1 MKKIAYSIFSFILLI
16 FIGGCAG
23 YEPIFGSTNL
33 QFEIAD
39 YSIKGN
45 KILGNKMYSK
55 LYGLS
60 KSNKDDQ
67 NLRNIDLII
76 KASKDKNA
84 TVKDIGGKILEY
96 KITLNTDV
104 KVTDSITRDKILD
117 QIFTSSLTYK
127 VQNKYSDTVN
137 LENKSIENLLNTT
150 YQELLIRLA
159 QNIITKWSWKV
170 TKYKEIHR
178 TT

>member
-1 MKKIAYSIFSFILLI
+1 MKKIVYPIFSFILLI

-60 KSNKDDQ
+60 KSKKDDQ
-67 NLRNIDLII
+67 NLRSIDLVIGI
-76 KASKDKNA
+76 SKDRKA
-84 TVKDIGGKILEY
+84 TTKDSAGKILEY
-96 KITLNTDV
+96 KVSINTNIEV
-104 KVTDSITRDKILD
+104 KDFLTNDPIFNHNVTS
-117 QIFTSSLTYK
+117 FSSYK
-127 VQNKYSDTVN
+127 VQDQHSETVK
-137 LENKSIENLLNTT
+137 LENKTIENLLNKT
-150 YQELLIRLA
+150 YQDLLIKMSEKILSE
-159 QNIITKWSWKV
+159 W
-170 TKYKEIHR
+170 
-178 TT
+178 